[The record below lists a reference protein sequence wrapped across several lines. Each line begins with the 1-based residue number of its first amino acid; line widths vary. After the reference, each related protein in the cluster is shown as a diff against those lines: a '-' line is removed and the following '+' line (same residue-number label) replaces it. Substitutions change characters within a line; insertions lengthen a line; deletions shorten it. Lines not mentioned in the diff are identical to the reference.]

1 MRSVIHR
8 PPWQRLLDD
17 PFTAVFGTGET
28 LRSGAW
34 VPALDISETPEEYA
48 VTMEIPGVDPGDV
61 DISFEEN
68 TLTLRGEKKHER
80 EVKEES
86 YYRAERSFGR
96 FERSLRVPSN
106 IQVEKITASCRDG
119 VLRVTLP
126 KKEEAKPRRISV
138 AAE

>member
-1 MRSVIHR
+1 
-8 PPWQRLLDD
+8 LDD

-28 LRSGAW
+28 LRNGAW
-34 VPALDISETPEEYA
+34 VPPLDISETPEEYA
-48 VTMEIPGVDPGDV
+48 VTVEVPGVDPGDI

-68 TLTLRGEKKHER
+68 TLTLRGEKRHER
-80 EVKEES
+80 EVQEES

-106 IQVEKITASCRDG
+106 IQVEKITASYRDG
-119 VLRVTLP
+119 VLRVSLP

-138 AAE
+138 VAE